1 LHTAVVHRVDD
12 VPDCE
17 FFIYLTPI
25 ATLRYGHHHLFHGA
39 TMNLFIRLLSFIE
52 ASQDFTLLRRLPRF
66 LRQRQR
72 GQATTEYAL
81 ILLVA
86 AIVAIGV
93 ITWATAGGGA
103 GKIGSLFDSI
113 LDTVLS
119 RAESTF

>member
-1 LHTAVVHRVDD
+1 
-12 VPDCE
+12 
-17 FFIYLTPI
+17 
-25 ATLRYGHHHLFHGA
+25 
-39 TMNLFIRLLSFIE
+39 MNIIFRLLIFINFV
-52 ASQDFTLLRRLPRF
+52 QDLTHVVRLPRR
-66 LRQRQR
+66 LRHRQR

-86 AIVAIGV
+86 AVVAIGV

-113 LDTVLS
+113 LDSVLS

>member
-1 LHTAVVHRVDD
+1 
-12 VPDCE
+12 
-17 FFIYLTPI
+17 
-25 ATLRYGHHHLFHGA
+25 
-39 TMNLFIRLLSFIE
+39 MNIFIRILSYIE
-52 ASQDFTLLRRLPRF
+52 AWQDFALLRRLPRF

-86 AIVAIGV
+86 AVVAIGV